1 MKVKDLLDQHGIT
14 SIYHFT
20 DHANLES
27 IKKFGIQS
35 LRSIDVKNIPVVCYG
50 AESLSHY
57 LDRKYGLDKF
67 VHLAFIKD
75 HPMYHVAKQR
85 GTTINPVWIEVD
97 ISVLFKSETLFCNQ
111 IANQNNAYLF
121 SLPNIVDCIDFPTM
135 LYSNDFYSRKEARKA
150 EILVLESIEPNLI
163 KGISYGK

>member
-1 MKVKDLLDQHGIT
+1 MNAKELLKKYGIT

-20 DHANLES
+20 DEENLTT

-35 LRSIDVKNIPVVCYG
+35 LSNIEKNNIEVAHYG
-50 AESLSHY
+50 AESLSHS
-57 LDRKYGLDKF
+57 LDKRYGLDKF

-85 GTTINPVWIEVD
+85 GNIINPIWIEID
-97 ISVLFKSETLFCNQ
+97 ISVLFNSSTLFCDKV
-111 IANQNNAYLF
+111 ANQNNAKLF
-121 SLPNIVDCIDFPTM
+121 SLKEVENFINFGTM
-135 LYSNDFYSRKEARKA
+135 LYESDFSTRKEARKA
-150 EILVLESIEPNLI
+150 EILVLGNIETSLI